1 MEFKSSFLSRLFG
14 GKPDADIG
22 GQTESAPE
30 QEANAR
36 SAEEST
42 ETFVQ
47 EKREHLPPDVKQLE
61 LPEDHALRL
70 LYELRREQSG
80 LQPPFYIYLEG
91 VPQEEAERELKRLK
105 KELTEEAAL
114 RLAEAVPEV
123 SETKEKEVPEE
134 SEEEEAPPE
143 ASDTSERPEIV
154 LDARP
159 FVFVSEDKMAAW
171 MMVFPPVGGGKEPD
185 CQMLE
190 KALTEKGIAFGIDEE
205 LLKCLPEDLHRYFR
219 FHLAAKGTEPVDGE
233 DGYLVDHF
241 SRVIERKFTVDEHD
255 RVDYASLN
263 LVQNADKGEVICE
276 AVSPTKGVSG
286 RTVYNEEL
294 PGKDGKAVQLPRG
307 RNTEISEDGTKL
319 VATQAG
325 HVEFSGRS
333 FQIKTILEIN
343 GNVDYTTGNINFLGD
358 VHIQGDVC
366 SGFTVR
372 AVGDITVDGVV
383 ESGDVEAGGDL
394 IVVKGIVGDKNS
406 VVRAHH
412 NIYAKYLE
420 NSIVHARGSL
430 QTDCILHSEVY
441 CDGEVQVL
449 SGKGAIIGGH
459 IRAARGI
466 EAKVI
471 GSKSESN
478 TNIVLGGQPC
488 ADFER
493 EVLFKEIDGLEK
505 EMLKLERQ
513 PESPARTKRMS
524 KIRLD
529 LSVGRMK
536 LGQYDKDL
544 EKIREKL
551 AEQGGSRLRC
561 QIAYPGLI
569 VTIGDETKQL
579 TRETSMCNA
588 RLVEGEIQWS

>member
-1 MEFKSSFLSRLFG
+1 MEFKNLFLSRMFG
-14 GKPDADIG
+14 SKPDADTG
-22 GQTESAPE
+22 GQTEDAPE
-30 QEANAR
+30 QEESVQ

-42 ETFVQ
+42 ETLVQ
-47 EKREHLPPDVKQLE
+47 EEREYLPPDVKRLE
-61 LPEDHALRL
+61 LPEDHALKL

-91 VPQEEAERELKRLK
+91 VPKEEMERELKRLE
-105 KELTEEAAL
+105 KELTEEAAQ
-114 RLAEAVPEV
+114 RLAEAVPEAP
-123 SETKEKEVPEE
+123 ETKEKEMSEDNTGEEEVPEI
-134 SEEEEAPPE
+134 A
-143 ASDTSERPEIV
+143 

-159 FVFVSEDKMAAW
+159 FVFVSEDKMTAW
-171 MMVFPPVGGGKEPD
+171 MMVFPPVGNGKEPD

-190 KALTEKGIAFGIDEE
+190 KALTEKGISFGIDGE
-205 LLKCLPEDLHRYFR
+205 LLKRLPEDLHRYFR
-219 FHLAAKGTEPVDGE
+219 FYPAAKGAEAVDGE

-241 SRVIERKFTVDEHD
+241 SRVIERKFQVDEHD
-255 RVDYASLN
+255 RVDYSSLN
-263 LVQNADKGEVICE
+263 LVQNADKGDVICE
-276 AVSPTKGVSG
+276 AVPPTKGILG

-294 PGKDGKAVQLPRG
+294 PGKDGKAAQLPRG
-307 RNTEISEDGTKL
+307 RNTEISGDGTKL

-333 FQIKTILEIN
+333 FQIKTVLEIN

-358 VHIQGDVC
+358 VHIRGDVC

-372 AVGDITVDGVV
+372 SVGDITVDGVV

-394 IVVKGIVGDKNS
+394 IVVKGIVGDRNS

-420 NSIVHARGSL
+420 NAIVHVRGSL
-430 QTDCILHSEVY
+430 QTECILYSEVY
-441 CDGEVQVL
+441 CDGEVKVL
-449 SGKGAIIGGH
+449 AGKGAIIGGH

-466 EAKVI
+466 EAKII
-471 GSKSESN
+471 GTKSESN

-493 EVLFKEIDGLEK
+493 EVLFKEIDGLKK

-513 PESPARTKRMS
+513 PESPARTKRMAR
-524 KIRLD
+524 IRLD

-544 EKIREKL
+544 EKIKEKL
-551 AEQGGSRLRC
+551 EEEGGSRLRC
-561 QIAYPGLI
+561 QLAYPGLI
-569 VTIGDETKQL
+569 LTIGSETKQL
-579 TRETSMCNA
+579 TNETSMCNA
-588 RLVEGEIQWS
+588 RLVEGEIQWT